1 MPKTT
6 TRTPKLDEARA
17 RAAEARRLAAALDA
31 LAALDLGDQLRRLEE
46 CDRQIASAKRTIERA
61 TRELATVRST
71 RSEIVDEVRHLVVGT
86 GASPAQAADLLGLP
100 ASLCGVPATRGADE
114 ADDADEPNEPN
125 EAEVAAEPEP
135 EAWAAS

>member
-1 MPKTT
+1 MPKITT

-46 CDRQIASAKRTIERA
+46 CDRQIASAKRTIERT
-61 TRELATVRST
+61 TRDLATTRST
-71 RSEIVDEVRHLVVGT
+71 RSEIVDEVRHLVVDT
-86 GASPAQAADLLGLP
+86 GASPTQAADLLGLP
-100 ASLCGVPATRGADE
+100 ASLCGVPATREADE
-114 ADDADEPNEPN
+114 ADEADEP
-125 EAEVAAEPEP
+125 EAAAEPEP